1 MNKIFFNAYGKTN
14 ENVLIE
20 NIPEIIKSLLI
31 DDIILMKDSCGNY
44 LIDENSFIT
53 AIQKR
58 NNWIGAFSLE
68 KISSREIIN
77 LLCDYSDSIIIFDN
91 MNRLKILTLDNI
103 ELFTEI
109 EESDIMLDKDNLLD
123 LTIRKENKYYNHFT
137 INYKKDYYTGK
148 YTKSEYIY
156 PEKSSLNTN
165 ENTHNKYGSYT
176 NICNYSFNL
185 YGDKR
190 ELVINCELVRDRI
203 TAVNI
208 LKKIVERKSIKKDI
222 VMFKSILTNKILK
235 LEIGDQILLNI
246 SDLFLQDKFF
256 IIYEINYDLLKSIA
270 EIKAIQ
276 INI

>member
-68 KISSREIIN
+68 KISSREILN

-103 ELFTEI
+103 EF
-109 EESDIMLDKDNLLD
+109 
-123 LTIRKENKYYNHFT
+123 
-137 INYKKDYYTGK
+137 
-148 YTKSEYIY
+148 
-156 PEKSSLNTN
+156 
-165 ENTHNKYGSYT
+165 
-176 NICNYSFNL
+176 
-185 YGDKR
+185 
-190 ELVINCELVRDRI
+190 
-203 TAVNI
+203 
-208 LKKIVERKSIKKDI
+208 
-222 VMFKSILTNKILK
+222 
-235 LEIGDQILLNI
+235 
-246 SDLFLQDKFF
+246 
-256 IIYEINYDLLKSIA
+256 LLK
-270 EIKAIQ
+270 
-276 INI
+276 